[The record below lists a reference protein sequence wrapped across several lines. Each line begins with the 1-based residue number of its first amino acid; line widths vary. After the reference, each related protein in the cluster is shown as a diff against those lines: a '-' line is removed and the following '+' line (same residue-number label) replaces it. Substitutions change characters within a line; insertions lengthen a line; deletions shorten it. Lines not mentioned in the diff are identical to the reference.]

1 MSDRLIRFGYSFI
14 PYVAFVGAAY
24 DLGFWSLYYSN
35 VFYAGNETVRRFE
48 GSFLISDI
56 LFFVALVLAGIG
68 LKKRKLFGIFFL
80 LISSSFG
87 LYLGP
92 LDILFYC
99 QHKAYFPLSVSS
111 IYEIGLNLFCI
122 IGGFIGMWFAW
133 IFLKKLLT
141 KSSSA
146 A

>member
-24 DLGFWSLYYSN
+24 DLGFWSLYFSN
-35 VFYAGNETVRRFE
+35 VFYAGNETVRQFE
-48 GSFLISDI
+48 ASFFVSDI
-56 LFFVALVLAGIG
+56 LFFVALVLTGIG
-68 LKKRKLFGIFFL
+68 LKRRKLFGIFFL

-92 LDILFYC
+92 LDILFYWK
-99 QHKAYFPLSVSS
+99 QKAYFPLATSS
-111 IYEIGLNLFCI
+111 IFEIGLNLFCI

-141 KSSSA
+141 GSSSA